1 MGLGLV
7 LIDGAFFVRTK
18 MIAKKIIFIEEI
30 IDVPMNKDRLLSLI
44 VEAIMNDISKEMA
57 ENKNSLT
64 KSANSGKV
72 R

>member
-1 MGLGLV
+1 MGLDLV

-30 IDVPMNKDRLLSLI
+30 IDVPMNKERLLSLI
-44 VEAIMNDISKEMA
+44 VDAIMNDISKEMA
-57 ENKNSLT
+57 ENKNLLT

>member
-1 MGLGLV
+1 
-7 LIDGAFFVRTK
+7 

-44 VEAIMNDISKEMA
+44 VDAIMNDISKEIKE

-64 KSANSGKV
+64 KSVKCGNV
-72 R
+72 E

>member
-30 IDVPMNKDRLLSLI
+30 IDVPMNKERLLNLI
-44 VEAIMNDISKEMA
+44 VDAIMNDILKEIA

-64 KSANSGKV
+64 KSAKV
-72 R
+72 